1 MARSTGCGERAA
13 TAAAV
18 ASTVLASTPS
28 MGRTS
33 TTLRSPCVS
42 VPVLSTATAAMA
54 ASRSRCRPPLIST
67 PRRAAA
73 ASADTIEIGV
83 LSTSAHGQAMT
94 SSTSARYTAGP
105 AASPNAS
112 GGTRATS
119 AASTRTAGV

>member
-1 MARSTGCGERAA
+1 MPRPGIACTAIASSVAVPACRACAAMARSTGCGERAA

-33 TTLRSPCVS
+33 TTLRTPCVS

-54 ASRSRCRPPLIST
+54 ARRSRCRPPLIST
-67 PRRAAA
+67 PCRAAA

-94 SSTSARYTAGP
+94 SSTSAR
-105 AASPNAS
+105 
-112 GGTRATS
+112 
-119 AASTRTAGV
+119 